1 MNCVTKRIRLS
12 VYTWTLFNLYFIL
25 SLTYIYLMFDVLW
38 TSSLLMY
45 GNAFCRFTLNFKCG
59 EENNFHFNPRPNQGC
74 VVYNHNQH
82 GWGTEERHQNP
93 FHPGQPFELC
103 ITIEPNQYKVIDS
116 KLLNGYRDKF
126 FNLLSIDSEFDRI
139 WWLRLNLHAS
149 LLYILQIYYWDDRT
163 HV

>member
-12 VYTWTLFNLYFIL
+12 LYTWTLSYLYFIL
-25 SLTYIYLMFDVLW
+25 SFTYIYLMFDFLW
-38 TSSLLMY
+38 TSSLLMN

-116 KLLNGYRDKF
+116 KLSNGYRDKF
-126 FNLLSIDSEFDRI
+126 SIYCPLIPNLMEFND
-139 WWLRLNLHAS
+139 
-149 LLYILQIYYWDDRT
+149 
-163 HV
+163 

>member
-126 FNLLSIDSEFDRI
+126 FNLLSIDSKFDRI